1 MRGLIE
7 GLARR
12 ISFLITKTLLVSL
25 DDSGAIQKLV
35 LDALKDE
42 RRSNVDRFQEF
53 GFSSNPPAGAEVIM
67 LSLGG
72 SRSHNVAIASE
83 HRESRPKNL
92 SPGEAMIYN
101 EAGDYVKLKADGTI
115 EIKCSTKVRIDSPLV
130 EMTGN
135 LSVTGSISG
144 ASAVITGAVVAGSVA
159 AATVTGGTVSDGS
172 GSVGS
177 LRTAYNS
184 HTHGGV
190 TTGGGSTGGPSPT
203 A

>member
-1 MRGLIE
+1 VHKILEI
-7 GLARR
+7 LARR
-12 ISFLITKTLLVSL
+12 ISLMITKTILVSL
-25 DDSGAIQKLV
+25 DDSGAVQKLV

-53 GFSSNPPAGAEVIM
+53 GFSSNPPAGAELIM

-72 SRSHNVAIASE
+72 SRSHNVVIASE
-83 HRESRPKNL
+83 DRASRPKDL
-92 SPGEAMIYN
+92 APGEAMIYN
-101 EAGDYVKLKADGTI
+101 EAGDYVKVKSDGTI
-115 EIKCSTKVRIDSPLV
+115 EIKCSTKVTIDAPLV

-135 LSVTGSISG
+135 LNVAGAIVG
-144 ASAVITGAVVAGSVA
+144 ASAAITGAVVAGTVA
-159 AATVTGGTVSDGS
+159 AASVSDGS

-190 TTGGGSTGGPSPT
+190 QTGGGSTAGPTPT